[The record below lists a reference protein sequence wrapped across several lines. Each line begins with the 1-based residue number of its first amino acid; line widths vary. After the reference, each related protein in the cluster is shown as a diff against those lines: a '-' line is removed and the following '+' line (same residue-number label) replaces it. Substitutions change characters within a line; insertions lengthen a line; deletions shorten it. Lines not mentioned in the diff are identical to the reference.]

1 MIKYL
6 NNFSNVNTRSDNN
19 SICAQNI
26 ENVISCTRPK
36 GNIARCP
43 LSVRLLAAVSYH
55 LETVFWVL
63 RPQATRVQCSGH
75 SPATNTNASAPL
87 TAVGILMRWLF
98 SLPSPDRSQIKKDG
112 LEKWFIIFQLEVD
125 PRVSCGGDIKFVRHK
140 GQKVHQHKPKEAL
153 TLCLLLTLTHLQE
166 RSELASTDGNGEGH
180 GDRRHLKGTGK
191 YKV

>member
-75 SPATNTNASAPL
+75 SPANNTNASAPL

-98 SLPSPDRSQIKKDG
+98 SLPSPNRSQIKKDG

-125 PRVSCGGDIKFVRHK
+125 PRVSCGGGIKFDTKDKKCTNINPKKPSPSACSWLSHTSRR
-140 GQKVHQHKPKEAL
+140 GQ
-153 TLCLLLTLTHLQE
+153 
-166 RSELASTDGNGEGH
+166 S
-180 GDRRHLKGTGK
+180 
-191 YKV
+191 